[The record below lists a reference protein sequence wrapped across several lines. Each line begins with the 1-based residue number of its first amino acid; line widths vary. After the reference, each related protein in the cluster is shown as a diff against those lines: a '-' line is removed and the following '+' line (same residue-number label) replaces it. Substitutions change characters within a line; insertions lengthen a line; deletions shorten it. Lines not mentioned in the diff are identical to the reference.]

1 MNINEQKFFLPVSL
15 KETAKPRKTR
25 CVDHNVRPCTAS
37 DSCRNLQARIGRF
50 PVFFSCRELSSIN
63 DESALVTC
71 ALSMITR
78 DSRRKPGERLHHAL
92 EDVVGLK
99 RGAFHRLATTTRRVI
114 LCEKIVKSVA
124 GDRTQTVQ
132 FALADFEKSRLL
144 CKDARYDA
152 TQRVLRGLAVSFRR
166 YKQKEL
172 CSLSTLKSF
181 ALCFFQKLPQM
192 II

>member
-1 MNINEQKFFLPVSL
+1 
-15 KETAKPRKTR
+15 
-25 CVDHNVRPCTAS
+25 
-37 DSCRNLQARIGRF
+37 
-50 PVFFSCRELSSIN
+50 
-63 DESALVTC
+63 
-71 ALSMITR
+71 MITR
-78 DSRRKPGERLHHAL
+78 DSRRKPGKRLHHAL

-166 YKQKEL
+166 YRQKEL
-172 CSLSTLKSF
+172 CSLIFISKGY
-181 ALCFFQKLPQM
+181 PPP
-192 II
+192 